1 MNSYSFIVGIS
12 LGSLSPGLLTRTVVH
27 YAPELLAVVAWAAW
41 RAPDA
46 GAAKLTAT
54 AGFIVVGAEHPSP
67 CVAAAF
73 LDGPAVFLGM
83 LERGFNLGFR
93 RAEERRVGNECVS
106 TCRSRWSPYH

>member
-54 AGFIVVGAEHPSP
+54 AGFIVVEIGRASCRERVVSIR
-67 CVAAAF
+67 V
-73 LDGPAVFLGM
+73 DLG
-83 LERGFNLGFR
+83 GR
-93 RAEERRVGNECVS
+93 RIIKKKIGQYITDYSSYVEAIRVK
-106 TCRSRWSPYH
+106 